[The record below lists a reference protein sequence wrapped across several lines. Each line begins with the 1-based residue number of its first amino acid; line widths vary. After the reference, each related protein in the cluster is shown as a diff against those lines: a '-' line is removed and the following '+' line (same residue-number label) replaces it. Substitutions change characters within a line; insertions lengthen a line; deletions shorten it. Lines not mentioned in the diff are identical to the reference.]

1 MTTEQRAIERLKNHV
16 FDVLSTNYG
25 VPARVLN
32 VALDE
37 AIRRVEAERAH
48 AQATAHDSAP
58 TCARCGATLNNV
70 APGYSIVA
78 GGACVCAHCLRP
90 GEEMMRVKRLV

>member
-37 AIRRVEAERAH
+37 AIRRVEAERA
-48 AQATAHDSAP
+48 QATAHDSAP
-58 TCARCGATLNNV
+58 TCARCGATLNNI
-70 APGYSIVA
+70 GFDRQYR
-78 GGACVCAHCLRP
+78 H
-90 GEEMMRVKRLV
+90 